1 MALFRKFGIN
11 VNDNHNANRV
21 DNLLRLKLKSRSFL
35 NGSVALMC
43 FGLSGDVSITITC
56 EAWRTIV
63 ADCKIFK
70 A

>member
-35 NGSVALMC
+35 NGSFARMC
-43 FGLSGDVSITITC
+43 LCRNGARRGVRRKRSM
-56 EAWRTIV
+56 
-63 ADCKIFK
+63 K
-70 A
+70 

>member
-35 NGSVALMC
+35 NGSFVATC
-43 FGLSGDVSITITC
+43 FGHSGARIRI
-56 EAWRTIV
+56 
-63 ADCKIFK
+63 
-70 A
+70 

>member
-21 DNLLRLKLKSRSFL
+21 DNLLRLKLKSKSRSFL

-43 FGLSGDVSITITC
+43 LCRSGGGE
-56 EAWRTIV
+56 EA
-63 ADCKIFK
+63 
-70 A
+70 